1 VPLLPIVWQNIAAY
15 LAECPYALVEGEPM
29 FVGARGERLSPR
41 MVQRLMEKL
50 RNRMGLGDNLTPH
63 ALRHSFATQLLAE
76 GVDLRSIQQ
85 LLGHASL
92 MTTQRYTDVE
102 FKTMVKEYR
111 KAHPLEK
118 NEKI

>member
-1 VPLLPIVWQNIAAY
+1 
-15 LAECPYALVEGEPM
+15 LVEGDPM

-118 NEKI
+118 KEV